1 MVLDAHLALVHRR
14 LCAMEKGKNV
24 RLYGHTG
31 AATSALSNAL
41 DAPIAAEI
49 HSTLSAA
56 IFVINASQ
64 GIDQKTVDLWH
75 EFDEYL
81 IPRILI
87 ITGFTE
93 GLQDFD
99 DAVLIAKRL
108 LDDVATPFLVLHED
122 DGRPCALISL
132 DDMKIV
138 NYQSGSI
145 TDADQEHYEL
155 LEEFR
160 NEYLIQKEAA
170 GSNGFEAGI
179 FFPAIPVL
187 LTGSEEKLRS
197 DLGIDKVK
205 EYLAQL
211 PSVS

>member
-1 MVLDAHLALVHRR
+1 
-14 LCAMEKGKNV
+14 MEKGKNV